1 MKLLTNG
8 GLNLSILD
16 GWWDEGYDREVGWAI
31 GNGEEYSNE
40 SYQDEVESKALYNL
54 LEKNVAPLFYERDE
68 EHLPRRWIAKMK
80 ASMKRL
86 CPVFNTNRM
95 VTEYAERFYL
105 PAGQRYLRLAA
116 DRGAKTYPIV
126 EWRRRFRLSGSN
138 VKITQIQR
146 DTHNGIPLGTKLQVT
161 ASILLG
167 DIPPEYVRVQI
178 VAGSVNP
185 EGSILQGR
193 PIDMVRTST
202 SGEEHLYQ
210 GEVECTESGSCGF
223 SLRVIPHHEE
233 VIVPYEHSW
242 VRWDE

>member
-1 MKLLTNG
+1 
-8 GLNLSILD
+8 
-16 GWWDEGYDREVGWAI
+16 
-31 GNGEEYSNE
+31 
-40 SYQDEVESKALYNL
+40 
-54 LEKNVAPLFYERDE
+54 
-68 EHLPRRWIAKMK
+68 MK

-138 VKITQIQR
+138 VKITQIQA
-146 DTHNGIPLGTKLQVT
+146 DTHNGIPLGTKLQVS
-161 ASILLG
+161 ASVLLG
-167 DIPPEYVRVQI
+167 DILPEYVRVQI
-178 VAGSVNP
+178 VAGSVSP
-185 EGSILQGR
+185 EGSILQGQS
-193 PIDMVRTST
+193 IDMIRTST

-223 SLRVIPHHEE
+223 SVRVIPNHED
-233 VIVPYEHSW
+233 VIVPYEHPW